1 MEIKQLILWA
11 VIFIVSVIAEL
22 ATMQLVSVWFAVG
35 ALAAFIAAF
44 FLPFWLQVAVFS
56 TVSVLFFIASRPLIK
71 KLMVK
76 TTPTNLDKEI
86 GSRALVIEAIDDK
99 NKTGRIRLNGVDW
112 NAYTID
118 GSLIEKDEPVIVKQ
132 ISGTKILVE
141 KCSLLEDSEEQD
153 LWKKY
158 NQ

>member
-1 MEIKQLILWA
+1 MEVKQLILWA

-22 ATMQLVSVWFAVG
+22 ATMQLVSVWFAIG
-35 ALAAFIAAF
+35 AVAAFIASF
-44 FLPFWLQVAVFS
+44 FLPFGLQLAVFAV
-56 TVSVLFFIASRPLIK
+56 VSVICFIASRPLIK
-71 KLMVK
+71 KLMVNF
-76 TTPTNLDKEI
+76 TPTNIDKEI
-86 GSRALVIEAIDDK
+86 GSRALVIEAIDEK

-118 GSLIEKDEPVIVKQ
+118 GSLIEKDEPVVVKQ
-132 ISGTKILVE
+132 ISGTKVLVE
-141 KCSLLEDSEEQD
+141 KYSLLEDSDEQD

>member
-1 MEIKQLILWA
+1 MEANQLILWA

-22 ATMQLVSVWFAVG
+22 ATMQIVSVWFAVG

-44 FLPFWLQVAVFS
+44 FLPFWLQLTIFAA
-56 TVSVLFFIASRPLIK
+56 VSVLCFAASRPLIK
-71 KLMVK
+71 KFMVNFI
-76 TTPTNLDKEI
+76 PTNLDKEI

-118 GSLIEKDEPVIVKQ
+118 GSIIEKDEPVIVKQ

-141 KCSLLEDSEEQD
+141 KCSLLEDNDEQD